1 MSRKIQKRTLI
12 VSIVLFGVS
21 LFTPSLEEL
30 NFGTHREIM
39 PGYLV
44 LAWGWNS
51 IAFFHPAW
59 CANIT
64 WIVGNILFF
73 KREYRASFCLS
84 ILTSLLS
91 LDSYAYPAKI
101 YLGFYLWN
109 VAVNLPLAI
118 HLVALA
124 ANRLKPKPGD

>member
-1 MSRKIQKRTLI
+1 MSRKAQKGILI

-21 LFTPSLEEL
+21 LFTPALEEL
-30 NFGTHREIM
+30 KLDPPRDKM
-39 PGYLV
+39 PGYVV
-44 LAWGWNS
+44 LAWGWNV
-51 IAFFHPAW
+51 IVFFHFAW

-64 WIVGNILFF
+64 WAVGNILFF
-73 KREYRASFCLS
+73 KGKYSASFYLS

-91 LDSYAYPAKI
+91 LDSYAYPAGI

-118 HLVALA
+118 HLTFLV